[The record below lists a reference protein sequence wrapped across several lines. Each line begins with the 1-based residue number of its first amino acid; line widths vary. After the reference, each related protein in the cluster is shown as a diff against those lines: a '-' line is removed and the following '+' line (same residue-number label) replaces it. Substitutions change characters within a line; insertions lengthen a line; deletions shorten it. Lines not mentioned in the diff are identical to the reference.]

1 MIIFL
6 LFPSLV
12 ASQLPVTMNRT
23 EAFVAMSVINKLCP
37 LNDQKFGPNT
47 CDVLIKGT
55 TIFGCDQNGSVVYLS
70 LYQRA
75 CDMGY
80 FPTEIGLFPKLGTID
95 VRNANIRGTI
105 PDEIANLASLTL
117 LLVYGNKL
125 RGVVPKSIERITKN
139 LIACSFMRNGNETN
153 CFDCPAPTLSC
164 TSTFACSTD
173 CLARQLNATTQPST
187 TSSTTTTTVTDT
199 QPTTTES
206 SVLISTT
213 TTTKPSLIETTAETT
228 TSTHTTT
235 TQSYQMRTFTHMH
248 ATTVETSIG
257 STHNETTQPI
267 HLALSIDGNVQII
280 IALACVLVVA
290 IPVIVVLLVMYESAR
305 VKSGAPKR
313 SLFSCLRGSKKPD
326 APVKPALENSLQN
339 VSEPETEGESM
350 EISDEMAE
358 QRLEAGIHAQKPKN
372 QYDVVPKLQEPVYT
386 KVSPRA
392 GDYQNVQVRES
403 HYIMPYEPFTDSIKK
418 TE

>member
-6 LFPSLV
+6 LFASFV
-12 ASQLPVTMNRT
+12 ASQLPVTMNST
-23 EAFVAMSVINKLCP
+23 EAFIAMGVINKLCP
-37 LNDQKFGPNT
+37 LNDQKFGVNT

-55 TIFGCDQNGSVVYLS
+55 TIFGCDKNGSVVYLS

-75 CDMGY
+75 CDTGY
-80 FPTEIGLFPKLGTID
+80 FSTEIGLFPKLGTID

-117 LLVYGNKL
+117 LLVSGNKL
-125 RGVVPKSIERITKN
+125 RGVVPKSIERITRN
-139 LIACSFMRNGNETN
+139 LIACTFMRSSNESN

-164 TSTFACSTD
+164 TSTFSCSTD

-187 TSSTTTTTVTDT
+187 TSSTTTTETDT
-199 QPTTTES
+199 QPTTTEP
-206 SVLISTT
+206 SVVISTT
-213 TTTKPSLIETTAETT
+213 TTTNPSLIETTAETT
-228 TSTHTTT
+228 TSTRTTT

-290 IPVIVVLLVMYESAR
+290 IPVIIVLLVMYESAR

-313 SLFSCLRGSKKPD
+313 SLFGCLRGSKKPD

-358 QRLEAGIHAQKPKN
+358 QRLEAGIHAPKPKN
-372 QYDVVPKLQEPVYT
+372 QYDVVPKLQDPVYT